1 MNEIFKPDF
10 SKLRYKIVISV
21 FENAHLFEIEK
32 HLESPEN
39 YQDVIGTLEIT
50 KAGFL
55 EQHRQL
61 VIKAAKKKKKA

>member
-32 HLESPEN
+32 HGEAPQN
-39 YQDVIGTLEIT
+39 YQELIGTLEIT

-55 EQHRQL
+55 EQHRQ
-61 VIKAAKKKKKA
+61 VVRKAVKKKK